1 MILHKGSQKLSYQL
15 KIPNSPGSFLCCCC
29 YFWCFLWWYFG
40 IIEGTIPVFVV
51 APNVKSAKYEMGE
64 TCRDVGR
71 QAKTNLI
78 SVKTVEKFSSWHKRW
93 NAEKSENW
101 LNCVSKSFF
110 TALVWNRRQLKRQN
124 ADSAI
129 TGTSHIQRW
138 QQPNIVHLKNFQ
150 SFKYY
155 MKCDIQIPNSQSH
168 VCLTYY
174 IDDTNH
180 IVSGYKLLF
189 IKHDWNM
196 KERNYLS
203 LKRRNTRATPEKWAI

>member
-1 MILHKGSQKLSYQL
+1 MSNLPSMRWEKLAEMLADRQKQNSSQL
-15 KIPNSPGSFLCCCC
+15 KQLKSLAVDTNVEMLKSLRIDWIVFL
-29 YFWCFLWWYFG
+29 
-40 IIEGTIPVFVV
+40 
-51 APNVKSAKYEMGE
+51 
-64 TCRDVGR
+64 
-71 QAKTNLI
+71 NL
-78 SVKTVEKFSSWHKRW
+78 
-93 NAEKSENW
+93 
-101 LNCVSKSFF
+101 FF

-124 ADSAI
+124 ADGAI

-180 IVSGYKLLF
+180 IVSGCKLLF

-196 KERNYLS
+196 KERNYHC
-203 LKRRNTRATPEKWAI
+203 LKRRNTRATPAKWAI

>member
-1 MILHKGSQKLSYQL
+1 
-15 KIPNSPGSFLCCCC
+15 
-29 YFWCFLWWYFG
+29 
-40 IIEGTIPVFVV
+40 
-51 APNVKSAKYEMGE
+51 MGE

-71 QAKTNLI
+71 QAKTKLI

-174 IDDTNH
+174 IDDINQ
-180 IVSGYKLLF
+180 IVSGYTLLF

-196 KERNYLS
+196 KERSYLS
-203 LKRRNTRATPEKWAI
+203 LKKYKSNASKMGHLVGKEMIKLGPFVPMHFCWETSNESKFHVRRCHNLLRINLNYR